1 MPLPDTLRPGNLVR
15 IKRGTFGVEPGTI
28 ALIIEGF
35 TSNDGSSSDPK
46 SIWTVKL
53 MNGRRLR
60 YLTRDLEK
68 IS

>member
-1 MPLPDTLRPGNLVR
+1 MSPPDTLRPGNLVR
-15 IKRGTFGVEPGTI
+15 IKRTTFKVPPGTI

-35 TSNDGSSSDPK
+35 TSNDNSSSDLK
-46 SIWTVKL
+46 AIWTVKL